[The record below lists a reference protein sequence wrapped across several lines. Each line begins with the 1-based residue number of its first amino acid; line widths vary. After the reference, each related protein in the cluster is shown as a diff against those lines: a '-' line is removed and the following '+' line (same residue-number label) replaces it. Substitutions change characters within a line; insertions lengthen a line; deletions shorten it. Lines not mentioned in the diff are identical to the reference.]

1 MKVRIVSLI
10 LIVMM
15 LMAFFVG
22 CSSNTNEAIEAQNT
36 ENYTPVEVDS
46 AVINNIENIVTLNG
60 KVAAKEEVSIIPK
73 AMGTVTSVNV
83 SLGDAVEVGTI
94 LFNIE
99 QQDMALTV
107 SQAANGV
114 DLAQKSVAQAENGL
128 STAKINYELNKE
140 KIENA
145 QLNLERTRIL
155 YEEGAVSKSQLE
167 QAELGASD
175 KNLDA
180 LLSQVTQAEIGYQ
193 QALNQLKQAQISHE
207 QALNGLENTVV
218 EAPIKGVVSSLNVK
232 QGQIVGSGQV
242 AATVVDMDTVYVQI
256 SVVENVVNKIKEGQE
271 AEISVP
277 AAFDG
282 YIKSTIGYIS
292 PTADPMSKLYT
303 VRLYMDNTEYGIR
316 PGMTG
321 SARLVLDSVDE
332 AIVVK
337 SDAVLERDGRKLVY
351 IVENDIAVEKEV
363 ETGLDTGE
371 FIQII
376 SGINQGDSIIIE
388 GQHYVSDGALVKVV
402 RGE

>member
-1 MKVRIVSLI
+1 
-10 LIVMM
+10 MM
-15 LMAFFVG
+15 LMSFFVG

-175 KNLDA
+175 KNLDV

-207 QALNGLENTVV
+207 QALNGLGNTVV

-292 PTADPMSKLYT
+292 PTADSMSKLYT
-303 VRLYMDNTEYGIR
+303 VRLYMDNAEYGIR

-376 SGINQGDSIIIE
+376 SGINQGDFIIIE

>member
-1 MKVRIVSLI
+1 
-10 LIVMM
+10 
-15 LMAFFVG
+15 
-22 CSSNTNEAIEAQNT
+22 
-36 ENYTPVEVDS
+36 
-46 AVINNIENIVTLNG
+46 
-60 KVAAKEEVSIIPK
+60 
-73 AMGTVTSVNV
+73 MGTVTAVNV

-114 DLAQKSVAQAENGL
+114 DLAQKGVAQAENGL

-175 KNLDA
+175 KNLDV
-180 LLSQVTQAEIGYQ
+180 LLSQVTQAEIAYQ

-207 QALNGLENTVV
+207 QALNGLGNTVV

>member
-10 LIVMM
+10 FIVMM

-145 QLNLERTRIL
+145 QLNLERTRTL

-175 KNLDA
+175 KNLDV
-180 LLSQVTQAEIGYQ
+180 LLSQVTQAEIAYQ
-193 QALNQLKQAQISHE
+193 QALNQLKQAEISHE
-207 QALNGLENTVV
+207 QALNGLGNTVV